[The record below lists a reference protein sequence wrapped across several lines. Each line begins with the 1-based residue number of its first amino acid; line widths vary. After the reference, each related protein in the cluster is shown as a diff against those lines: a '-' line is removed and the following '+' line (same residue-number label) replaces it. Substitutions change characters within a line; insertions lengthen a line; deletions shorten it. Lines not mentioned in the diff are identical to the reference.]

1 MRYLSA
7 GELLSEEID
16 IRNVCVLTVA
26 EPKDKEG
33 IFENKKR
40 HCSVLF
46 LYLSGERV
54 YTVGDGSSFTLSP
67 GDILYVP
74 QYASYRFR
82 ITEGD
87 PNDLAIAINFT
98 MHDKNGEGVCLG
110 DKPHVLLHDTHSH
123 YHSRF
128 TRMRSFD
135 TGARTQTML
144 LKSAVYSLCHELF
157 GALHEKDTDAVPW
170 RDILPAI
177 DAIESVPADD
187 IPIPTLARLCGVSET
202 RFRLLFNQYTGGIA
216 PIRYRNTL
224 RMEQALRM
232 IRTEQVTVE
241 RAAREAGFHD
251 MSHFYRLYKKHTGKA
266 K

>member
-1 MRYLSA
+1 MRYLNAS
-7 GELLSEEID
+7 ELLAEEID

-26 EPKDKEG
+26 EPKGKEG

-46 LYLSGERV
+46 LYLSGERI
-54 YTVGDGSSFTLSP
+54 YTVDDGTSFALCP

-74 QYASYRFR
+74 QYASYRFQ

-110 DKPHVLLHDTHSH
+110 DKPHVLLCDTLGH

-128 TRMRSFD
+128 TRIRDID
-135 TGARTQTML
+135 TGARTQSML

-157 GALHEKDTDAVPW
+157 STLHEKNANAVPW

-202 RFRLLFNQYTGGIA
+202 RFRLLFNQYTGGLS
-216 PIRYRNTL
+216 PIRYRNGL
-224 RMEQALRM
+224 RMEQALRL
-232 IRTEQVTVE
+232 IRTEEITVE
-241 RAAREAGFHD
+241 QAAREAGFHD
-251 MSHFYRLYKKHTGKA
+251 MSHFYRLYKRHKA
-266 K
+266 KTT